1 MIATL
6 HQILERTLERL
17 GTITTAY
24 LPPLLAGLVIFA
36 AALLFAK
43 LARWLMMRMTKVSGF
58 EQFLAQSG
66 LSSMLGRS
74 GRVRAVRLVA
84 ATVFWAILLT
94 GALTALSAF
103 DTNLTSRIIETVV
116 FLLPKLVT
124 AGAILLAG
132 AWLGQYVGRSVLVWA
147 CNEGIPY
154 PRALATA
161 VRLFVVFVAVVVA
174 AEHLDFA
181 RIVFLA
187 AFIMVVGG
195 MTLAASI
202 AFGIGAHDVVTRH
215 VRDAQQRQVERQER
229 SLWNHL

>member
-6 HQILERTLERL
+6 QQILERTLERL

-36 AALLFAK
+36 VALLFAR
-43 LARWLMMRMTKVSGF
+43 LARWLVLRMTKVSGF

-74 GRVRAVRLVA
+74 GRLRAARLVS
-84 ATVFWAILLT
+84 ATVFWIIALI

-103 DTNLTSRIIETVV
+103 NTNLTSRIIETVV

-132 AWLGQYVGRSVLVWA
+132 AWLGQYLGRSVLVWS

-161 VRLFVVFVAVVVA
+161 VRLFVIFVSIVVA
-174 AEHLDFA
+174 ADHLDFA
-181 RIVFLA
+181 RTVFLA
-187 AFIMVVGG
+187 AFIIVLGAIAV
-195 MTLAASI
+195 AASI
-202 AFGIGAHDVVTRH
+202 AVGIGAHDLVTHH
-215 VRDAQQRQVERQER
+215 VRDARAAAEEEGK
-229 SLWNHL
+229 SLWDHL

>member
-1 MIATL
+1 
-6 HQILERTLERL
+6 
-17 GTITTAY
+17 
-24 LPPLLAGLVIFA
+24 
-36 AALLFAK
+36 
-43 LARWLMMRMTKVSGF
+43 MTKVSGF

-74 GRVRAVRLVA
+74 GRLRAARLVA
-84 ATVFWAILLT
+84 MTVFWAILLT

-132 AWLGQYVGRSVLVWA
+132 AWLGQYVGRSILVWA
-147 CNEGIPY
+147 CNEGVPY
-154 PRALATA
+154 PRALATT
-161 VRLFVVFVAVVVA
+161 VRLFVVFVSVVVA

-181 RIVFLA
+181 RTVFLA
-187 AFIMVVGG
+187 AFIMLLGG

-202 AFGIGAHDVVTRH
+202 AVGIGAHDAVKRH
-215 VRDAQQRQVERQER
+215 VRDAEQPAERQER

>member
-6 HQILERTLERL
+6 QQILERTLERL
-17 GTITTAY
+17 GTITTTY

-36 AALLFAK
+36 VALLFAR
-43 LARWLMMRMTKVSGF
+43 LARWLLLRVTKASGF

-74 GRVRAVRLVA
+74 GRLRAARLVS
-84 ATVFWAILLT
+84 ATLFWAIALI

-103 DTNLTSRIIETVV
+103 NTNLTTRIIEAVV

-124 AGAILLAG
+124 AGAIVLAG
-132 AWLGQYVGRSVLVWA
+132 AWLGQYLGRSVLVWS
-147 CNEGIPY
+147 CNEGVPY

-161 VRLFVVFVAVVVA
+161 VRLFVIFVSVVVA
-174 AEHLDFA
+174 ADHLDFA
-181 RIVFLA
+181 RTVFLA

-195 MTLAASI
+195 MTVAASI
-202 AFGIGAHDVVTRH
+202 AVGIGAHDAVQRH
-215 VRDAQQRQVERQER
+215 VREAERDAAGQEK
-229 SLWNHL
+229 SLWDHL